1 MKQISGQTIYFKIY
15 LYPTVKFLG

>member
-1 MKQISGQTIYFKIY
+1 MKQISDQTVYFKIY